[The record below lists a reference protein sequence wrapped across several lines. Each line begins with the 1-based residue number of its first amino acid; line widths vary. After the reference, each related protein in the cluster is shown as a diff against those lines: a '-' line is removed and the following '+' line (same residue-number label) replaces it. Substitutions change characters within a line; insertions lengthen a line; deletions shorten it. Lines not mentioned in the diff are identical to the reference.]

1 MDLPNATPVGP
12 LSSATTAVDETP
24 TPAPLSS
31 SIGMPVKITSG
42 GKGTLA
48 TVNPTAGAILD
59 ETSSKAILGNM
70 QKMLDEYNDPLKN
83 AQTALHQMQAA
94 VQYGPA
100 KTEAYRQLDAQEE
113 QDRANKYNIG
123 QSMAAM
129 QAMQNQNKVL
139 AEEMGGGANTGAV
152 GTGTAGTKVY
162 LPGIPDNQQDY
173 ARFLKRTNP
182 VEFERLL
189 TSYNVKRP
197 DQLKIT
203 DEVRGMEDTSQNRA
217 LLMDLRPELFKG
229 KEVVDPTTGKTHI
242 IMPDIG
248 AVFKQATAVQPT
260 ATLPPSIS
268 SVKAELKTAAE
279 PSISSPQGVRNVPG
293 VGVGVHNGIDMLMS
307 AGTPVNSF
315 TNGKVLSAGDTGDG
329 FGKSV
334 VVQNLDGTTTRY
346 AHLSDIGVKPGDNID
361 RNSLLGAAGQTGN
374 ATGPHLHVEVRDK
387 NNQPLDAK
395 GYLANAAKAPVAQVD
410 TSKEAVK
417 LRSEGAGQAN
427 QAFIDTTYKD
437 LAGEVASQKKD
448 ELKSKQIL
456 GSLQNNTFGPGTS
469 IDQGVSKT
477 LQTLGFNG
485 SPEDQAKFMS
495 NLNIEQARKLLSLSG
510 MRPALGAAFTEN
522 ENKAFTELT
531 PGIDSPKEMLKQ
543 YYQYRIA
550 EAAINKDHK
559 AYLDNYAAH
568 HDTMA
573 QADAAWQASGQAD
586 KILKEKAPLYYKIQQ
601 RASEL
606 DKQDVEKAPATR
618 PPGAPDNAK
627 LAPDK
632 NWYTPDPKRPGK
644 FLMWKGS

>member
-1 MDLPNATPVGP
+1 MTDPVQGP
-12 LSSATTAVDETP
+12 LSTVVTDSETP
-24 TPAPLSS
+24 EPTSTLST
-31 SIGMPVKITSG
+31 IGQPVKFTGG
-42 GKGTLA
+42 GKGTLG
-48 TVNPTAGAILD
+48 TITPTAGAILD
-59 ETSSKAILGNM
+59 ENSSKTILANM
-70 QKMLDEYNDPLKN
+70 QNMLDEYSSPKKGLDD
-83 AQTALHQMQAA
+83 ALMKAHAWTVYNKEPMF
-94 VQYGPA
+94 
-100 KTEAYRQLDAQEE
+100 RQIQQQEE
-113 QDRANKYNIG
+113 QDRANKYNISQG
-123 QSMAAM
+123 MASI
-129 QAMQNQNKVL
+129 QAMQNQNKIL
-139 AEEMGGGANTGAV
+139 QEEMSGGAK
-152 GTGTAGTKVY
+152 TAGAGAGAGVGADI
-162 LPGIPDNQQDY
+162 PGIPKNQQDY
-173 ARFLKRTNP
+173 ARYLKRTNP
-182 VEFERLL
+182 VEFEKLL

-203 DEVRGMEDTSQNRA
+203 DEVRSMEDTSQNRA

-229 KEVVDPTTGKTHI
+229 KEVVDPTTGKTKI

-361 RNSLLGAAGQTGN
+361 RNSLLGAAGQTGK

-510 MRPALGAAFTEN
+510 MRPALGSAFTEN

-568 HDTMA
+568 YDTMA

-632 NWYTPDPKRPGK
+632 NWYAPDPKRPGK